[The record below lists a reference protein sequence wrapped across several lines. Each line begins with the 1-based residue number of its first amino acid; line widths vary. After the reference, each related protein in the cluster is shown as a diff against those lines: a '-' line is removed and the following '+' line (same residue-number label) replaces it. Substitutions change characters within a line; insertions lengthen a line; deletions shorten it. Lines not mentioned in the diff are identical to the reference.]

1 MLMEVFDRIREEHRR
16 ILATMDDLIGSEPEK
31 RKDEIN
37 SLAMQIIAHMDAEER
52 TIYKAFIDADD
63 ILRPLALRHQEEH
76 RIARHLVAELRDEG
90 LDDEHWAARLQVLHA
105 IIQLHVRSE
114 EREVFDIATDY
125 FDQKEV
131 DAMSEKFEKVET
143 ELYSG
148 RMFTPDTPK
157 L

>member
-1 MLMEVFDRIREEHRR
+1 L
-16 ILATMDDLIGSEPEK
+16 
-31 RKDEIN
+31 
-37 SLAMQIIAHMDAEER
+37 
-52 TIYKAFIDADD
+52 
-63 ILRPLALRHQEEH
+63 
-76 RIARHLVAELRDEG
+76 
-90 LDDEHWAARLQVLHA
+90 
-105 IIQLHVRSE
+105 
-114 EREVFDIATDY
+114 FDIALDY